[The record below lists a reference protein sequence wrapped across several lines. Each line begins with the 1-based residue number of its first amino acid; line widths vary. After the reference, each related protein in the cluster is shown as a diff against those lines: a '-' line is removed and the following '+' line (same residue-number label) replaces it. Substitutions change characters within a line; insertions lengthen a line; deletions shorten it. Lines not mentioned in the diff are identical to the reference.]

1 MMFILQCSKV
11 NGHNHNSINS
21 AKRLMTEY
29 SQINSPEQIHL
40 SLGSQSH
47 SIVVMWSTK
56 LEEECFIEYGNG
68 PENLKSV
75 TATMAQLTVDN
86 EQAAQYL
93 HRAEL
98 LDLKPGEQYSYRI
111 INKGSNVKSGIFKFR
126 FPHNE
131 NKSHSFLVV
140 ADMGTLTKSL
150 QFMVHEALNGL
161 YEVVFHV
168 GDIAYNLNTEGG
180 SIGDHFMRRVS
191 KFTSSIPYMTTPGDH
206 ERAHSFYHYRY
217 RFSMPNAPWPMSE
230 DSLWYSLNIGYTHFI
245 SINTEYFYLQSA
257 YKQLQIDW
265 LKKDLTEANKL
276 RDSVPWII
284 VMAHKPLYCTKSE
297 MEQECQEENSYLR
310 DSLEDLFFEH
320 GVDLII
326 SGHKH
331 CYERS
336 WPMYMSRAFQLNYI
350 NPLAP
355 IYIVIGAMG
364 YEYMADKQ
372 KSSPFWLAFAMSDTE
387 KELFARLNVVNKTH
401 LVWSVHASMT
411 NEDVDDVQVI
421 QTKHGSFGEPGAKA
435 LEKMKPRTGGSR
447 NLPPEPF
454 HFVDATNID
463 YQYRPFILSA
473 TVFTIS
479 FVLFL
484 FLRHSKVRK
493 VLRL

>member
-1 MMFILQCSKV
+1 MKKTNIKLSSLCFFIMMFILQCSKV

-29 SQINSPEQIHL
+29 SQSNSPEQIHL

-86 EQAAQYL
+86 EQASQYL

-98 LDLKPGEQYSYRI
+98 LDLKP
-111 INKGSNVKSGIFKFR
+111 
-126 FPHNE
+126 
-131 NKSHSFLVV
+131 
-140 ADMGTLTKSL
+140 
-150 QFMVHEALNGL
+150 
-161 YEVVFHV
+161 

-421 QTKHGSFGEPGAKA
+421 QTKHGSFGKPGAKA